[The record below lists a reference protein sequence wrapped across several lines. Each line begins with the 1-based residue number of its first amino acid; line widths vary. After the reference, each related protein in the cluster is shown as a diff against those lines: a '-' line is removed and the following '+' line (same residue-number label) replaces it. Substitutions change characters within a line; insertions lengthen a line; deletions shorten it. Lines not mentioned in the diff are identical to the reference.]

1 MNSGNFDD
9 GVPRIRAA
17 GEPAKYFRNPMRH
30 WLLKSEPEAYSWNDL
45 VRDGTGTWDGV
56 RNFMAR
62 NNLRAMRQGDLA
74 LFYHSVTGKA
84 VVGIATVVEE
94 HFPDPTATQGDWSA
108 VRVAPVRPL
117 SVPVT
122 LAMIKDEPAL
132 RDIAMLK
139 YNRLSVV
146 PLQQSEF
153 DRILEMGG

>member
-1 MNSGNFDD
+1 
-9 GVPRIRAA
+9 
-17 GEPAKYFRNPMRH
+17 MRH
-30 WLLKSEPEAYSWNDL
+30 WLLKSEPEAYSWDDL

-62 NNLRAMRQGDLA
+62 NNLRAMRKGDLA

-84 VVGIATVVEE
+84 VVGICTVVAE
-94 HFPDPTATQGDWSA
+94 HFPDPTATDGDWSA

-117 SVPVT
+117 ESPVT
-122 LAMIKDEPAL
+122 LSMIKDDPSL

-146 PLQQSEF
+146 PLEAREF
-153 DRILEMGG
+153 QRILELGR